1 MSQRRKL
8 VRFILALVVGAI
20 FLFRGASRVSADV
33 SNVSVT
39 PMIEDSSVTD
49 RFQLI
54 VKPGETRRVTV
65 SFTNF
70 GSNVI
75 TLAVVPRNASTSD
88 DGKIVF
94 SHDVSAGDNK
104 LQFAFKDMTARRT
117 VRLEPQ
123 QTKDVSFT
131 IKVPKSPFI
140 GMIMGAFYVYD
151 QQAGPAAGSVAV
163 PVWLTQTNKA
173 VGGTLLMAG
182 ISTNAVDQQ
191 PYLYVN
197 LSNTQPGIMKNVVV
211 HMSIRRNGFMEWLN
225 LGLKPMTADLKYD
238 TVAPNSRI
246 PVAFNQKQT
255 PIKAGN
261 YVVEGTAQTGKT
273 KWKFGG
279 TYSISQAEADK
290 VNKASKNLVYDY
302 TWAYLLGII
311 GLVVLIVV
319 VLLLIHFQL
328 RYRPRHLR
336 TRSRR
341 QKGR

>member
-1 MSQRRKL
+1 MRNRLKIWRLIGLVLFTVATLYMSAH
-8 VRFILALVVGAI
+8 V
-20 FLFRGASRVSADV
+20 VSADI

-39 PMIEDSSVTD
+39 PMIEDSSITD

-54 VKPGETRRVTV
+54 VKPGQRRKVTI

-70 GSNVI
+70 GSLPL
-75 TLAVVPRNASTSD
+75 TLRAVPRNASTSD
-88 DGKIVF
+88 QGKIIF
-94 SHDVSAGDNK
+94 SQVVSAGDNK
-104 LQFAFKDMTARRT
+104 LQFAFADMTDAQT
-117 VRLEPQ
+117 IRLDAQ
-123 QTKDVSFT
+123 QTKDVTFT
-131 IKVPKSPFI
+131 IKAPNSPFI
-140 GMIMGAFYVYD
+140 GVIMGGIFVYD
-151 QQAGPAAGSVAV
+151 ASQGAQTGSVAV

-173 VGGTLLMAG
+173 VGGSLLLAG
-182 ISTNAVDQQ
+182 INAKAVDQQ
-191 PYLYVN
+191 PYMYVN

-238 TVAPNSRI
+238 NVAPNSRI

-255 PIKAGN
+255 PIKPGN

-302 TWAYLLGII
+302 TWAYLLGIV
-311 GLVVLIVV
+311 GLVVLIIV

-336 TRSRR
+336 TRNRR